1 MFNINKNGEKM
12 NLKETKLESKILKMD
27 CYDQEL
33 WVADNQDIISNS
45 SIEFKSF
52 IKGLDF
58 GTSQSALENLNAD
71 FSQQIIKENQ

>member
-1 MFNINKNGEKM
+1 MTKNEK
-12 NLKETKLESKILKMD
+12 KLESKILDLD

-33 WVADNQDIISNS
+33 WIVDNEDIINNS

-58 GTSQSALENLNAD
+58 KTGQSALENLNAD
-71 FSQQIIKENQ
+71 FYTQTMRGQ

>member
-1 MFNINKNGEKM
+1 MVKNEKR
-12 NLKETKLESKILKMD
+12 LESKILKMD

-45 SIEFKSF
+45 SNEFKSF

-58 GTSQSALENLNAD
+58 GTGQSALENLNAD
-71 FSQQIIKENQ
+71 NYAQTMRG